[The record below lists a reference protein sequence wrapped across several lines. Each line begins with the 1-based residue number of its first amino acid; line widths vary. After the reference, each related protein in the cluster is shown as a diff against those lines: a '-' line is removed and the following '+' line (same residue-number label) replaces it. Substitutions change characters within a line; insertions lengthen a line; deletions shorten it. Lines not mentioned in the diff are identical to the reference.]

1 MEVYSIENLSFT
13 YPQAEQKA
21 LSDISFS
28 VKSGEFI
35 TLCGFSGCG
44 KSTLLRQLKTALR
57 PYGEIIGKVKFFGK
71 NLEDVP
77 ELEQAF
83 KIGFVMQSP
92 DHQSITDK
100 VWHEL
105 AFGLEGLGLDNGTIK
120 RKTAEMAAFF
130 GIGDRLYKRI
140 DELSGGQKQILNLAA
155 VMIMQPS
162 VLILDEPTAQLDPI
176 AADEFITMLQKI
188 NRELG
193 TTVILSEHS
202 LDRVYAVSD
211 RIIVMDNGKIISDTS
226 PKDTASV
233 LNKKT
238 SGMFEALPAPSQ
250 VYIYAEKKPQSAPLT
265 VSEGRQWLS
274 DFVND
279 KELADL
285 DFFEKKHEKKEIP
298 MLEIKN
304 LWFRYDRT
312 SDDIIKGVNLKAYKG
327 EIISILGGNGAGK
340 TTLLRAV
347 AGVNQPYSGKII
359 LNGISA
365 RKNSSVP
372 KLALLPQNPQA
383 LFLNDTVESDL
394 YEIFANTDTDY
405 VERKRLVEGVISLC
419 GLEKLK
425 NRHPYDLSGG
435 EQQKAAL
442 AKILLTKPEIL
453 LLDEPVK
460 GLDIRS
466 KQEIGEILKVLADI
480 GLCIIIVSHDMD
492 FSAKYSDRCALFFD
506 GEITGMDEPHR
517 FFSENTFY
525 TTAAR
530 RMSYDILE
538 KTVTVEDILKVLKI
552 KNDFNDNYKKDRN
565 VIEKLLKNEKHKP
578 IQKAKKKITA
588 AAFFRNVSFVA
599 FLLSVFAVLN
609 VFKIPYI
616 SDYMYVSCAVMLISA
631 VGFIVLGIK
640 AHSKSENII
649 IRRIH
654 HSAKLTALSILLIL
668 AAIPLTI
675 FVGIYFFADSKYLFI
690 SLLIMLECTI
700 PFFAV
705 FENRHIKTRE
715 FVLVA
720 VMCALSVTS
729 RGLFYMFPQFK
740 PMTSLVIISG
750 AALGAESGFLVGAVS
765 ILASNVIFGQGP
777 WTPWQMFTMG
787 IIGFLSGMLFGR
799 NLIPRNKLSFSVF
812 GFLAAL
818 IIYGGIMNPAAMI
831 MSHVEPTVESIKAY
845 YLTGL
850 PLDIIHGVAT
860 AIFLYICAEPIIKKI
875 ERVKLKY
882 GLIQ

>member
-1 MEVYSIENLSFT
+1 MEVYTIQNLNFT
-13 YPQAEQKA
+13 YPQAKYQA
-21 LSDISFS
+21 LRDISFS
-28 VKSGEFI
+28 VGGGEFI

-44 KSTLLRQLKTALR
+44 KSTLLRHLKTALR
-57 PYGEIIGKVKFFGK
+57 PYGEISGNVKFFDK
-71 NLEDVP
+71 DLDNVP
-77 ELEQAF
+77 ELEQAV

-130 GIGDRLYKRI
+130 GIGSWLYKRI

-202 LDRVYAVSD
+202 LDRVFSFSD

-226 PKDTASV
+226 PKETAAV
-233 LNKKT
+233 LYEKK
-238 SGMFEALPAPSQ
+238 SGMFAALPAPSQ
-250 VYIYAEKKPQSAPLT
+250 VYTYAEKKPQAAPLT

-274 DFVND
+274 DFVYD
-279 KELADL
+279 KELAELKISETQHD
-285 DFFEKKHEKKEIP
+285 KKEIP

-304 LWFRYDRT
+304 LWFRYGKT
-312 SDDIIKGVNLKAYKG
+312 SDDIIKGVSLKAYKG

-340 TTLLRAV
+340 TTLLSTA
-347 AGVNQPYSGKII
+347 AGINRPYSGKI
-359 LNGISA
+359 LLSGSSA

-383 LFLNDTVESDL
+383 LFLKDTVESDL
-394 YEIFANTDTDY
+394 YEIFAGTTTDHA
-405 VERKRLVEGVISLC
+405 ERKRLVEGVIKLC
-419 GLEKLK
+419 ELEKLK
-425 NRHPYDLSGG
+425 DRHPYDLSGG

-480 GLCIIIVSHDMD
+480 GMCIIMVSHDMD
-492 FSAKYSDRCALFFD
+492 FSAAYSDRCALFFD
-506 GEITGMDEPHR
+506 GELTGMDEPHR
-517 FFSENTFY
+517 FFSENAFY

-530 RMSYDILE
+530 RMSYSVLE
-538 KTVTVEDILKVLKI
+538 QTVTVEDILKVLKMGY
-552 KNDFNDNYKKDRN
+552 DFEDSNKKDRYD
-565 VIEKLLKNEKHKP
+565 IEKLLKTEKHEPVK
-578 IQKAKKKITA
+578 KKKKKISG
-588 AAFFRNVSFVA
+588 AAFFRNVSFVT
-599 FLLSVFAVLN
+599 FLMSVFAVLN
-609 VFKIPYI
+609 LFKLPYL
-616 SDYMYVSCAVMLISA
+616 SDYMYISCPVMLISA
-631 VGFIVLGIK
+631 VGIIALGIK

-654 HSAKLTALSILLIL
+654 HSAKLTALSIILIL
-668 AAIPLTI
+668 AAVPLTI
-675 FVGIYFFADSKYLFI
+675 FLGIYFFGDSKYLFI

-715 FVLVA
+715 FVLIA

-729 RGLFYMFPQFK
+729 RALFYMFPQFK
-740 PMTSLVIISG
+740 PMTAIVIISG

-812 GFLAAL
+812 GFLSAL
-818 IIYGGIMNPAAMI
+818 IIYGGIMDPAAMI
-831 MSHVEPTVESIKAY
+831 MSHVEPTTESMKAY

-850 PLDIIHGVAT
+850 PLDIIHGVST
-860 AIFLYICAEPIIKKI
+860 AIFLYICSEPIIKKI